1 MPVEIEITD
10 LCLLV
15 EVVELVDTEIISIKN
30 KLFQQATSE
39 KLIRFDDL
47 VAEVDPMILIGTLE
61 EPGIIEI
68 NKVLEAQDLVREAEE
83 NR

>member
-1 MPVEIEITD
+1 MPVEVEITD